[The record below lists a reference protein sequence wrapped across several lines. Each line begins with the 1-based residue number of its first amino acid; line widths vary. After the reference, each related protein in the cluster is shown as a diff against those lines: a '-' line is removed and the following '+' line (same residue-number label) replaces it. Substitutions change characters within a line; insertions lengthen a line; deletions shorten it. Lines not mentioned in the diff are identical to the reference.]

1 MQIELK
7 QLIIPP
13 GNVLQLKDISWQIFE
28 QILEELGES
37 RAARV
42 SYSKGSLEI
51 MSPLPEHEDDK
62 GIIGDFVKAIL
73 EEIDIEFRD
82 LGSTTFKNQIMAEG
96 LEPDTCFYIQ
106 NEAAIRGKKKIDL
119 TIDPP
124 PDLAIEIDITSRTA
138 FTNYENLGVP
148 ELWRYNG
155 QRLQIYLL
163 QDGKYIES
171 ENSRIFDRLSQLPE
185 TIHRYLEDSKVVGR
199 NATMK
204 AFRNWVREQL
214 K

>member
-1 MQIELK
+1 MQLELK

-13 GNVLQLKDISWQIFE
+13 GNVLQLKDISWQMFE
-28 QILEELGES
+28 QILDELGES

-42 SYSKGSLEI
+42 SYSKEFLEI
-51 MSPLPEHEDDK
+51 MAPLPEHEDDK
-62 GIIGDFVKAIL
+62 AIIGDFVKAIL
-73 EEIDIEFRD
+73 EQMDIEFRD
-82 LGSTTFKNQIMAEG
+82 LGSTTFKKKNMSQGVEA
-96 LEPDTCFYIQ
+96 DTCFYIQ

-119 TIDPP
+119 TVDPP

-138 FTNYENLGVP
+138 LNNYEALGVT

-155 QRLQIYLL
+155 QRLQINVL

-171 ENSRIFDRLSQLPE
+171 ENSRIFSQFSQLRE
-185 TIHRYLEDSKVVGR
+185 VIHRYVEESKVVGR

-204 AFRNWVREQL
+204 AFKNWVRAIVN
-214 K
+214 

>member
-13 GNVLQLKDISWQIFE
+13 GNVLQLKDISWQMFE
-28 QILEELGES
+28 QILEDLGES

-42 SYSKGSLEI
+42 SYSQGILEI
-51 MSPLPEHEDDK
+51 MAPLPEHEDDK

-73 EEIDIEFRD
+73 EELDIEFRD
-82 LGSTTFKNQIMAEG
+82 LGSTTFKNEIMAEG

-106 NEAAIRGKKKIDL
+106 NETAIRGKKKIDL
-119 TIDPP
+119 TVDPP

-138 FTNYENLGVP
+138 FTNYESLGVP

-155 QRLQIYLL
+155 QRLQINVL

-171 ENSRIFDRLSQLPE
+171 ENSRIFSQFSQLPE
-185 TIHRYLEDSKVVGR
+185 TIHRYLEESKVVGR

-204 AFRNWVREQL
+204 AFRNWVRERL
-214 K
+214 

>member
-13 GNVLQLKDISWQIFE
+13 GNVLQMKDISWQMFE
-28 QILEELGES
+28 QILDELGES

-42 SYSKGSLEI
+42 SYSKGVLEI
-51 MSPLPEHEDDK
+51 MSPLLEHEFDK
-62 GIIGDFVKAIL
+62 KIIGRLVEILL
-73 EEIDIEFRD
+73 EEMDIEFSPS
-82 LGSTTFKNQIMAEG
+82 GSTTFKKENMAQG
-96 LEPDTCFYIQ
+96 VEPDDSFYIQ
-106 NEAAIRGKKKIDL
+106 NELAIRGKNKVDL
-119 TIDPP
+119 ATDPP

-138 FTNYENLGVP
+138 FTNYEDLGVP

-155 QRLQIYLL
+155 QKLQINLL
-163 QDGKYIES
+163 QNGKYIES
-171 ENSRIFDRLSQLPE
+171 ENSRIFYQFSQLTE
-185 TIHRYLEDSKVVGR
+185 MIHRYVEDSKVVGR

>member
-1 MQIELK
+1 MQIDIK

-13 GNVLQLKDISWQIFE
+13 GNVLQMKDISWQMFE
-28 QILEELGES
+28 QILDELGES

-42 SYSKGSLEI
+42 SYSKGCLEI
-51 MSPLPEHEDDK
+51 MSPLLEHEFDK
-62 GIIGDFVKAIL
+62 GFIGDFVKILL
-73 EEIDIEFRD
+73 EELDMEFIDS
-82 LGSTTFKNQIMAEG
+82 GSTTFKKENMAQG
-96 LEPDTCFYIQ
+96 VEPDASFYIQ

-119 TIDPP
+119 TVDPP

-138 FTNYENLGVP
+138 FTNYEGLGVP

-155 QRLQIYLL
+155 QRLQINLL

-171 ENSRIFDRLSQLPE
+171 ENSRIFSQFADLRE
-185 TIHRYLEDSKVVGR
+185 AIHQSVEQSKIVGR

-204 AFRNWVREQL
+204 AFRKWVKERL
-214 K
+214 

>member
-13 GNVLQLKDISWQIFE
+13 GNVLQMKDISWQMFE

-42 SYSKGSLEI
+42 SYSQGILEI
-51 MSPLPEHEDDK
+51 MAPLPEHEDDK

-73 EEIDIEFRD
+73 EELDIEFRD
-82 LGSTTFKNQIMAEG
+82 LGSTTFKNEIMAEG

-106 NEAAIRGKKKIDL
+106 NETAIRGKKKIDL
-119 TIDPP
+119 TVDPP

-138 FTNYENLGVP
+138 FTNYESLGVP

-155 QRLQIYLL
+155 QRLQINVL

-171 ENSRIFDRLSQLPE
+171 ENSRIFSQFSQLPE
-185 TIHRYLEDSKVVGR
+185 TIHRYLEESKVVGR

-204 AFRNWVREQL
+204 AFRNWVRERL
-214 K
+214 